1 MAENPAEGTG
11 SLSPASR
18 TMRLVR
24 TVFWFCATLAAFV
37 VMQAPARAGD
47 RWEPPNLAATSATL
61 DDVRA
66 LYAAASG
73 IVSPRY
79 GERIETYHTVAK
91 GTPFDSTATI
101 RGSDYAIATTLA
113 GDVYRTGRSGGR
125 RWRRTPSG
133 VVRIVESDVQGDD
146 LDRWPSE
153 VLGFNFADC
162 RVIGETRGDATSYV
176 LEDRP
181 AGDVPHWLYVDAK
194 TGELRREISRD
205 GSRVVTFDFTDVR
218 TIDGIRRPYE
228 WHVDGAG
235 GPADVV
241 VASIEERDV
250 PTARLE
256 IPASTPPTAML
267 SQATNHAVRLPTRF
281 SQHDSIFVKVRVD
294 GHDSE
299 FFLDTGT
306 TQMLV
311 DGGAAH
317 RFGLQETLDHTTVHE
332 LVAGPVTMTD
342 VPFLTVGLG
351 PGFGGLEGIL
361 GYEFFRGYV
370 VHVNYER
377 KFVEL
382 IPHENFAPPPGTFS
396 IPISYDE
403 GMPLAAGRIGSIPV
417 ERLALDTG
425 SPRVVFPTILRE
437 RADQTISATPLG
449 ASRVERYL
457 EGPITVYVASL
468 PRLSLG
474 PIDFVDVPAYI
485 ERPERDS
492 MEIPLDAILGTN
504 LLATLDIWFDYDN
517 DALYV
522 KPF

>member
-1 MAENPAEGTG
+1 
-11 SLSPASR
+11 
-18 TMRLVR
+18 
-24 TVFWFCATLAAFV
+24 
-37 VMQAPARAGD
+37 
-47 RWEPPNLAATSATL
+47 
-61 DDVRA
+61 
-66 LYAAASG
+66 
-73 IVSPRY
+73 
-79 GERIETYHTVAK
+79 
-91 GTPFDSTATI
+91 
-101 RGSDYAIATTLA
+101 
-113 GDVYRTGRSGGR
+113 
-125 RWRRTPSG
+125 
-133 VVRIVESDVQGDD
+133 
-146 LDRWPSE
+146 
-153 VLGFNFADC
+153 
-162 RVIGETRGDATSYV
+162 
-176 LEDRP
+176 
-181 AGDVPHWLYVDAK
+181 
-194 TGELRREISRD
+194 
-205 GSRVVTFDFTDVR
+205 
-218 TIDGIRRPYE
+218 
-228 WHVDGAG
+228 
-235 GPADVV
+235 
-241 VASIEERDV
+241 
-250 PTARLE
+250 
-256 IPASTPPTAML
+256 
-267 SQATNHAVRLPTRF
+267 
-281 SQHDSIFVKVRVD
+281 
-294 GHDSE
+294 
-299 FFLDTGT
+299 
-306 TQMLV
+306 
-311 DGGAAH
+311 
-317 RFGLQETLDHTTVHE
+317 
-332 LVAGPVTMTD
+332 MTD